1 MPLDG
6 RTLTDPLDGARPMK
20 TLVIVILV
28 VFLGFWMVQSPNQL
42 ATFAQGAAA
51 WTWDT
56 TTMIFSGVIDFLNAL
71 FD

>member
-1 MPLDG
+1 
-6 RTLTDPLDGARPMK
+6 MK

-28 VFLGFWMVQSPNQL
+28 VFVGFWMVQAPNQL
-42 ATFAQGAAA
+42 ADFASDAAT

-56 TTMIFSGVIDFLNAL
+56 ATMLFDGVIDFLSAL

>member
-1 MPLDG
+1 
-6 RTLTDPLDGARPMK
+6 MK

-42 ATFAQGAAA
+42 ATFAQDSAA
-51 WTWDT
+51 WTWDMT
-56 TTMIFSGVIDFLNAL
+56 TTIFGGVIDFLSAL

>member
-1 MPLDG
+1 
-6 RTLTDPLDGARPMK
+6 MK

-42 ATFAQGAAA
+42 ATFASDAAA
-51 WTWDT
+51 WTWDM
-56 TTMIFSGVIDFLNAL
+56 TTMVFTGVIDFLNAL

>member
-1 MPLDG
+1 
-6 RTLTDPLDGARPMK
+6 MK

-42 ATFAQGAAA
+42 ATFAQDAAV
-51 WTWDT
+51 WTWDM
-56 TTMIFSGVIDFLNAL
+56 TTMVFAGVIDFLSAL